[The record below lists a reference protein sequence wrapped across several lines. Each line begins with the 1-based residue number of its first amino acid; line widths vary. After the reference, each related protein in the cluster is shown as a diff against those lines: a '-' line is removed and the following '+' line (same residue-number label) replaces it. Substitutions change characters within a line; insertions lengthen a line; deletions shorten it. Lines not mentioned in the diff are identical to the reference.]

1 MAERN
6 SSAIGAPL
14 GQAPAPA
21 SRGPASAVALQWAS
35 RNARTLAPL
44 LTFIVMFVFFSL
56 VTENFLSVRNL
67 QNVVTQ
73 IGAISVAACGI
84 TFVLLCAEIDLSIAA
99 VATYSG
105 MVTAFL
111 LTGGEVSLGFFS
123 FGVDLPLGFILF
135 ISVLVAAV
143 MGLINGVMVSYVGIP
158 SFMMTLA
165 MLTIAYGLSK
175 FINAGQ
181 AIYEV
186 PQFLKDATGVSNRFL
201 GIPYVGWIAL
211 GVLVIGHIILTYTR
225 FGRYVYMVGGNREAA
240 EMSGVNT
247 RQVVLI
253 CLMICGLCAGIA
265 GLLAYGRIGSA
276 NPNANETLLINT
288 IAAVV
293 LGGTSLFGGEGGMKN
308 TLLGLL
314 IFGILSNGLN
324 LIPDISIHFKD
335 ALQGIILVGALLLNV
350 VALRL
355 ERVRTRAE

>member
-1 MAERN
+1 MAER
-6 SSAIGAPL
+6 SSPVIGAE
-14 GQAPAPA
+14 APG
-21 SRGPASAVALQWAS
+21 RGGANAFALQWAS

-44 LTFIVMFVFFSL
+44 LTLIVMFVFFSL

-84 TFVLLCAEIDLSIAA
+84 TFVLLCAEIDLSIAS

-105 MVTAFL
+105 MVAAFL
-111 LTGGEVSLGFFS
+111 MTGGEVSLGFYS
-123 FGVDLPLGFILF
+123 FGVDLPLGFILL
-135 ISVLVAAV
+135 ISVLVAAG
-143 MGLINGVMVSYVGIP
+143 MGLINGAMVAYVGIP

-165 MLTIAYGLSK
+165 MLTIAFGLSK

-186 PQFLKDATGVSNRFL
+186 PQFLKDWTGVTHRFL
-201 GIPYVGWIAL
+201 GVPRIGWVAL
-211 GVLVIGHIILTYTR
+211 VVLFVGHIVLTYTR
-225 FGRYVYMVGGNREAA
+225 FGRYVYMTGGNREAA

-247 RQVVLI
+247 RQVVLL

-276 NPNANETLLINT
+276 NPNGNETLLINT

-324 LIPDISIHFKD
+324 LIPNLSIHFKD

-350 VALRL
+350 AALRL
-355 ERVRTRAE
+355 ERVQTRTE